1 MAFQRVCSLD
11 DLWEGEMQV
20 FTVAGEDVLVVNAGA
35 GIVRA
40 FDAVCPHQDT
50 QLIDG
55 TLEGRILTC
64 PAHLWQ
70 FDVESGLGVNP
81 TGCRMKQYP
90 TSVSGEDVLVDIE
103 SPIAAVHAPAAAP
116 SGQNGAK
123 P

>member
-11 DLWEGEMQV
+11 DLWEGEMQTYTIAEV
-20 FTVAGEDVLVVNAGA
+20 DVLLVNIGS

-40 FDAVCPHQDT
+40 FDTVCPHQDT
-50 QLIDG
+50 PLIDG

-70 FDVESGLGVNP
+70 FDVETGLGVNP

-90 TSVSGEDVLVDIE
+90 TRVDGDDVYVDAE
-103 SPIAAVHAPAAAP
+103 SPTEAVHAPAAANA
-116 SGQNGAK
+116 G
-123 P
+123 